1 MGYNTCMC
9 KIFLV
14 GDMGGQISM
23 ESALK
28 GYMDSLKGKRVAV
41 IGLGV
46 SNTPL
51 VEKLLDAGVS
61 VLVCDKRERDD
72 FDGLIESLER
82 RGLKTALGPDYLDH
96 LDGADVIFRTP
107 GLRPDVPQISKAVE
121 EGARLT
127 SEMEAFVDLCPCRI
141 IAVTGS
147 DGKTTTTTVIAGMLK
162 AAGYRVF
169 MGGNIGNPLLCR
181 IDEIRPDDMVVLE
194 LSSFQLLTMRQS
206 PGIAVVTNLA
216 PNHLDVHRDMAEYV
230 AAKRNIFVWQDAC
243 DKVVLNAD
251 NEITAGF
258 AREARGQVT
267 LFSRKKTLERGVY
280 LKDGMVMYCGRP
292 ILHAEEILIP
302 GLHNL
307 ENYMAAIAVVEDL
320 VPDEV
325 IRSFART
332 FGGVEHRIEL
342 VRELDGVRYYNDSIA
357 SSPSRTIA
365 GLRSF
370 QQKVILIAGG
380 YDKHIPYD
388 AMGPEIVEH
397 VKTLLLTGDTAEK
410 IKAATLAAANY
421 KLGKPDIVD
430 CADLKEAV
438 ERARTLAQ
446 PGDVVILS
454 PASASFDRFKNF
466 AERGNVFKALVNA
479 LE

>member
-1 MGYNTCMC
+1 
-9 KIFLV
+9 
-14 GDMGGQISM
+14 M

-61 VLVCDKRERDD
+61 VLACDKRGRED

-96 LDGADVIFRTP
+96 LDGTDVIFRTP
-107 GLRPDVPQISKAVE
+107 GLRPDVPQISRAVE
-121 EGARLT
+121 EGAQLT
-127 SEMEAFVDLCPCRI
+127 SEMEVFLGLCPCRI

-169 MGGNIGNPLLCR
+169 VGGNIGNPLLCR

-194 LSSFQLLTMRQS
+194 LSSFQLLTMKQS

-216 PNHLDVHRDMAEYV
+216 PNHLDVHKDMGEYV
-230 AAKRNIFVWQDAC
+230 AAKRNIFAWQDAC

-258 AREARGQVT
+258 AKEARSQVT
-267 LFSRKKTLERGVY
+267 LFSRKKMPEHGVY

-292 ILHAEEILIP
+292 ILHTEDILIP

-370 QQKVILIAGG
+370 SQKVILIAGG

-388 AMGPEIVEH
+388 ALGPEIVEH

-410 IKAATLAAANY
+410 IRAATLAAEDYRPGA
-421 KLGKPDIVD
+421 PDIVE

-438 ERARTLAQ
+438 ERAGKLAQ
-446 PGDVVILS
+446 PGDVVIMS

-466 AERGNVFKALVNA
+466 AERGNAFKALVNA
-479 LE
+479 LI